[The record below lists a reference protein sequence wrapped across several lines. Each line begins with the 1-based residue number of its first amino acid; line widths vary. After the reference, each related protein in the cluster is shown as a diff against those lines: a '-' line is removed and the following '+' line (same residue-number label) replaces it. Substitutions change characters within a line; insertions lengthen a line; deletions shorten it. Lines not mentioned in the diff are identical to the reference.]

1 MSDKRVVLGIAYS
14 QGMDLG
20 EKIAGELEERGLG
33 DVECVLAHTKS
44 AVETLLGRDSSIV
57 GAILL
62 RDISVSSPY
71 TAKEIVML
79 SESYPDV
86 VFVPVC
92 IESYKG
98 SGFAQELLDG
108 GVYNM
113 VFNSDSDLGTLTGR
127 IIKPYGR
134 REARRYYGL
143 IGESE
148 RKTERVSE
156 RSGLTDENYYSYLE
170 FLQEGEGKFSDKLNY
185 IKGLLDSATFKA
197 LLLRVPEE
205 LKDKVSCEAGYEN
218 FYSEEVTEKK
228 VSVKKR
234 VKRERGPE
242 PEKTEKPDGKRIF
255 IKAADICASV
265 LSEIGSGL
273 KAVLDAD
280 DEGEVKGFRKFLVR
294 TKKEFAS
301 LEQSLNDELSVEE
314 KTGNV
319 VPPKA
324 DAEVVKSVPAKVSEV
339 VVLDEPDEAVT
350 LSDMEIPK
358 EEAEELPKEPA
369 VLTEVVVLNE
379 TLEETILPVV
389 EVRISDSTGDELNET
404 AGQLER
410 TEKSPKKV
418 REKKVRGKQKKEE
431 KVKQVYI
438 GSVVIAV
445 SSVKKGIGC
454 SHVARAFAN
463 YMYRIEK
470 RSTCFIDCEKAL
482 YAAPEGLLSGI
493 DVLSFAELS
502 IAYNRYDCIVM
513 DIGTD
518 YKKFNQEIVR
528 ATVKVMCSTADD
540 AVIESL
546 YRFMRQDAEPGA
558 WIYAFNHVLTRAK
571 EKRIEELLEDY
582 KYILIPACDEE
593 DLSKS
598 FIKDI
603 KHVLSGKRGR

>member
-273 KAVLDAD
+273 KAVL
-280 DEGEVKGFRKFLVR
+280 
-294 TKKEFAS
+294 
-301 LEQSLNDELSVEE
+301 
-314 KTGNV
+314 
-319 VPPKA
+319 
-324 DAEVVKSVPAKVSEV
+324 
-339 VVLDEPDEAVT
+339 
-350 LSDMEIPK
+350 
-358 EEAEELPKEPA
+358 
-369 VLTEVVVLNE
+369 
-379 TLEETILPVV
+379 
-389 EVRISDSTGDELNET
+389 
-404 AGQLER
+404 
-410 TEKSPKKV
+410 
-418 REKKVRGKQKKEE
+418 
-431 KVKQVYI
+431 
-438 GSVVIAV
+438 
-445 SSVKKGIGC
+445 
-454 SHVARAFAN
+454 H
-463 YMYRIEK
+463 
-470 RSTCFIDCEKAL
+470 
-482 YAAPEGLLSGI
+482 
-493 DVLSFAELS
+493 
-502 IAYNRYDCIVM
+502 
-513 DIGTD
+513 
-518 YKKFNQEIVR
+518 
-528 ATVKVMCSTADD
+528 
-540 AVIESL
+540 
-546 YRFMRQDAEPGA
+546 
-558 WIYAFNHVLTRAK
+558 
-571 EKRIEELLEDY
+571 
-582 KYILIPACDEE
+582 
-593 DLSKS
+593 
-598 FIKDI
+598 
-603 KHVLSGKRGR
+603 